1 MWFCC
6 GYFNSVAFLFKIF
19 ILIAAL
25 ASLFRVQLKQ
35 ENATYSLV
43 VALNLTYFSIFQTKL
58 SEFRGK
64 MDFCP
69 ESLHYELLA
78 EVGEGSFG
86 KVYKAREVGEKQ
98 RLLAVKKFNFRWES
112 EEAGIPP
119 FMIRE
124 VALLRKVGYF
134 NHPNIVKLL
143 DASAV
148 SIGSALDLTLVLEY
162 IDQDLSTFLS
172 KAPACGLGRDLI
184 KDVMQQLLRG
194 LDFLHTNL
202 VLHRDLKP
210 ENILVS
216 SRGEIKIADFGL
228 ARILTYNIA
237 LTPGVV
243 TLWYRA
249 PEVLLNSV
257 YMSSVDMWSAGCI
270 FAELFLLRPLFKG
283 YTEVQ
288 QLQKIFEV
296 IGLPSEDDWPQESPI
311 LYSESLGPR
320 GSCTNLLPNLDQDEN
335 DLLSHCLLFNPSRRI
350 SAAKALTHPFFVK
363 H

>member
-1 MWFCC
+1 
-6 GYFNSVAFLFKIF
+6 
-19 ILIAAL
+19 
-25 ASLFRVQLKQ
+25 
-35 ENATYSLV
+35 
-43 VALNLTYFSIFQTKL
+43 
-58 SEFRGK
+58 
-64 MDFCP
+64 MDVCSNPLCF
-69 ESLHYELLA
+69 ELLV
-78 EVGEGSFG
+78 EIGEGSYG

-98 RLLAVKKFNFRWES
+98 RLLAVKKFNIRGDMS
-112 EEAGIPP
+112 ETGIPA
-119 FMIRE
+119 FIIRE
-124 VALLRKVGYF
+124 VALLRRMKHF

-148 SIGSALDLTLVLEY
+148 PVGRSLDLTLVLEY
-162 IDQDLSTFLS
+162 IDQDLSTYLS
-172 KAPACGLGRDLI
+172 KVPAPGLSRECI

-194 LDFLHTNL
+194 LDFLHTNM

-216 SRGEIKIADFGL
+216 SCGEVKIADFGL
-228 ARILTYNIA
+228 ARIYTFNIA

-270 FAELFLLRPLFKG
+270 FAELFLLRPLFQG

-296 IGLPSEDDWPQESPI
+296 IGVPSEEDWPSDSPVS
-311 LYSESLGPR
+311 YSVNWGPKN
-320 GSCTNLLPNLDQDEN
+320 SCTKLLHNLSPDEN
-335 DLLSHCLLFNPSRRI
+335 DLLSKCLAFRPSGRV
-350 SAAKALTHPFFVK
+350 SAAKALAHPFFMK

>member
-1 MWFCC
+1 M
-6 GYFNSVAFLFKIF
+6 STE
-19 ILIAAL
+19 
-25 ASLFRVQLKQ
+25 QL
-35 ENATYSLV
+35 
-43 VALNLTYFSIFQTKL
+43 
-58 SEFRGK
+58 R
-64 MDFCP
+64 
-69 ESLHYELLA
+69 YELLA

-86 KVYKAREVGEKQ
+86 RVYKAREIGEKQ
-98 RLLAVKKFNFRWES
+98 RLLAVKKLNFS
-112 EEAGIPP
+112 LDSAKAGIPP

-124 VALLRKVGYF
+124 VALLKKMGYF

-148 SIGSALDLTLVLEY
+148 PVGSTLDLTLVLEY
-162 IDQDLSTFLS
+162 IDQDLSTYLS
-172 KAPACGLGRDLI
+172 KVPAPGLSRNCI

-210 ENILVS
+210 ENVLVS

-228 ARILTYNIA
+228 ARIHTFNIA

-283 YTEVQ
+283 FTEVQ

-296 IGLPSEDDWPQESPI
+296 IGLPSEEEWPQDSPI
-311 LYSESLGPR
+311 SYSGSWGAP
-320 GSCTNLLPNLDQDEN
+320 GSCTQLLPNLDPDEN
-335 DLLSHCLLFNPSRRI
+335 DLLSKCLVFSPSRRV
-350 SAAKALTHPFFVK
+350 SAAKALAHHFFVK

>member
-1 MWFCC
+1 M
-6 GYFNSVAFLFKIF
+6 NAF
-19 ILIAAL
+19 
-25 ASLFRVQLKQ
+25 
-35 ENATYSLV
+35 
-43 VALNLTYFSIFQTKL
+43 TKKL
-58 SEFRGK
+58 R
-64 MDFCP
+64 
-69 ESLHYELLA
+69 YELLA

-86 KVYKAREVGEKQ
+86 KVYKARQVGEEQ
-98 RLLAVKKFNFRWES
+98 RLLAVKKFNFRWDAPEM
-112 EEAGIPP
+112 GIPP

-124 VALLRKVGYF
+124 VALLRKMGYF

-148 SIGSALDLTLVLEY
+148 PVGSTLDLTLVLEY
-162 IDQDLSTFLS
+162 IDQDLSTYLS
-172 KAPACGLGRDLI
+172 KVPAPGLSHDSI
-184 KDVMQQLLRG
+184 KDVMLQLLRG

-210 ENILVS
+210 DNVLVS

-228 ARILTYNIA
+228 ARMHAFNIA

-283 YTEVQ
+283 YSEVQ

-296 IGLPSEDDWPQESPI
+296 IGLPPEEDWPQDSPI
-311 LYSESLGPR
+311 SYSESWGPR
-320 GSCTNLLPNLDQDEN
+320 GSCTELLPNLDPDEK
-335 DLLSHCLLFNPSRRI
+335 DLLSQCLLFSPSGRI
-350 SAAKALTHPFFVK
+350 SAAKALAHPFFAK